1 MRSRLQGAFYAR
13 AFLGMWYTFAA
24 YLRQFTVRR
33 SHLRKRCGEK
43 ERGAMSGSTFVSA
56 LSFDSGSPLF
66 SFDSGSPLFSVDSGS
81 PLFSFDCSVRS
92 HCRSSHFRASVL
104 RLWFPAAR
112 GVRRN
117 ELFRSEQIC
126 RNGR

>member
-81 PLFSFDCSVRS
+81 PLFSFDSGSPFFSFDSGSALFSVRGCPRRTS
-92 HCRSSHFRASVL
+92 LFIAI
-104 RLWFPAAR
+104 
-112 GVRRN
+112 VRIIA
-117 ELFRSEQIC
+117 LFIQQCI
-126 RNGR
+126 

>member
-66 SFDSGSPLFSVDSGS
+66 SFDSGSPLIVLIAVVRFLVLIAVVRFVVFVIQQLSSDDDDQPPP
-81 PLFSFDCSVRS
+81 PL
-92 HCRSSHFRASVL
+92 
-104 RLWFPAAR
+104 
-112 GVRRN
+112 
-117 ELFRSEQIC
+117 
-126 RNGR
+126 

>member
-66 SFDSGSPLFSVDSGS
+66 SFDSGSPLFSVRGCPRRTS
-81 PLFSFDCSVRS
+81 LFIAIVRII
-92 HCRSSHFRASVL
+92 A
-104 RLWFPAAR
+104 
-112 GVRRN
+112 
-117 ELFRSEQIC
+117 LFIQQCI
-126 RNGR
+126 